1 MLWSSQSLSRTRNW
15 PRNWPP
21 TPSEIVQYFLKRP
34 EVFAMLLTTAV
45 PAMPDTWIKLLTLYG
60 VPALFI
66 FMVLILL
73 DRARR
78 NRGLTGQQQ
87 RVQTIAFSFVWIL
100 IFLLAIM
107 IAANWWLEKHPQE
120 FQIEGVITNLR
131 DPEFI
136 TTRQE
141 LFLRNHPI
149 AGKDF
154 QYDWRLITPQRF
166 TGQLELLLQAEPK
179 ATIVFNRIVYS
190 SIRFLCR
197 RTSTKTPSKLII
209 IARPV

>member
-1 MLWSSQSLSRTRNW
+1 MRAMALNSFSKYSPRILAMVRLPEPVTRM
-15 PRNWPP
+15 
-21 TPSEIVQYFLKRP
+21 PS
-34 EVFAMLLTTAV
+34 
-45 PAMPDTWIKLLTLYG
+45 
-60 VPALFI
+60 
-66 FMVLILL
+66 
-73 DRARR
+73 
-78 NRGLTGQQQ
+78 
-87 RVQTIAFSFVWIL
+87 
-100 IFLLAIM
+100 FLLAIM

-166 TGQLELLLQAEPK
+166 TGQLELLLQQSRK
-179 ATIVFNRIVYS
+179 ATIVFKCFQV
-190 SIRFLCR
+190 
-197 RTSTKTPSKLII
+197 
-209 IARPV
+209 